1 METMG
6 EIRKATFERLGDNE
20 IKNKRDVS
28 GKYVNQFMEGYLMS
42 QPKL

>member
-1 METMG
+1 MG
-6 EIRKATFERLGDNE
+6 EIRKATLERLSENE

-28 GKYVNQFMEGYLMS
+28 SKDVNQFMEGYLTS